1 MATSEPGSVRS
12 NQTTVTVFFART
24 NFLARSLVSRL
35 LLSSSWTVRLADPTR
50 TEPNPSLPDP
60 TPSPSQTSSFS
71 FSPSDPSPHTLV
83 PSLAGSSAAFLFDP
97 SLGSPSPAD
106 PLHLYNLTVLTAK
119 RVATACR
126 LAGVP
131 RLVFTGSAYTD
142 SGFDDPMF
150 GGLLDEFRV
159 QAERIVLRSNGMDGL
174 STCVL
179 RVGIPF
185 GPGDGFF
192 VPFLVRCAKL
202 GLAKFVIGNGENMC
216 DVTYVENVAH
226 ANICAEQ
233 ALESDKNSVA
243 GKPIFIT
250 NHEPVNLWEFISNI
264 LEGLGYQRPGIHLP
278 VKFVLHGALL
288 IKWVCTRLGLGKVC
302 NPEFTPAIVRMLSC
316 TNTVDCSKAQKL
328 IGYSPIV
335 PLEDGVRATVEAF
348 SQLAAKDPIYS
359 MQRDFTRPSKSDTFL
374 GNGRVADILL
384 WRDEKKTFFCVMVL
398 FFLRYWFVLSGRTF
412 ISSFAKLLLV
422 VTAMLFGHVHLPSSI
437 FGYPLKKL
445 PLSHLEVSEPVMT
458 DLFLTV
464 ASAWNKGVCVLKLL
478 AQGDDWNV
486 LFKAVGCIYLLKLLL
501 ALPVSVLSAGG
512 LICLFTLF
520 ILYEQFEPEVD
531 HVMTMS
537 AVRGKKLAGIVID
550 KLPSSLVIYFH
561 RS

>member
-1 MATSEPGSVRS
+1 MATSEPGSTRS

-24 NFLARSLVSRL
+24 NFLARSLLSRL
-35 LLSSSWTVRLADPTR
+35 LLSSSSTVRLADPTR
-50 TEPNPSLPDP
+50 TEPNPSLSDP
-60 TPSPSQTSSFS
+60 IPPSSRTLSFS
-71 FSPSDPSPHTLV
+71 FSPSDPSPQTLA
-83 PSLAGSSAAFLFDP
+83 PSLAGSSAVFLFDP

-106 PLHLYNLTVLTAK
+106 SFHLYNLTVLTTK
-119 RVATACR
+119 RVAAACR

-131 RLVFTGSAYTD
+131 RLVFTGLAYAD
-142 SGFDDPMF
+142 SGFDDWMF
-150 GGLLDEFRV
+150 GGLLDDFRA

-185 GPGDGFF
+185 GPGDGVF

-216 DVTYVENVAH
+216 DITYVENVAH

-233 ALESDKNSVA
+233 SLESDKTSVA
-243 GKPIFIT
+243 GQPIFIT
-250 NHEPVNLWEFISNI
+250 NHEPVKLWEFISNI
-264 LEGLGYQRPGIHLP
+264 LDGLGYQRPGIHLP
-278 VKFVLHGALL
+278 VKFVVHGALL
-288 IKWVCTRLGLGKVC
+288 FKW
-302 NPEFTPAIVRMLSC
+302 
-316 TNTVDCSKAQKL
+316 
-328 IGYSPIV
+328 
-335 PLEDGVRATVEAF
+335 DGVRETVEAF

-359 MQRDFTRPSKSDTFL
+359 TQRDFTRPSKSDTFL

-398 FFLRYWFVLSGRTF
+398 FFLRYWFILSGRTF

-422 VTAMLFGHVHLPSSI
+422 VTAILFGHGHLPSSI
-437 FGYPLKKL
+437 FGHPLKKL
-445 PLSHLEVSEPVMT
+445 PSSHFEVSEPVMT

-486 LFKAVGCIYLLKLLL
+486 LFKAVSCIYLLKLML

-531 HVMTMS
+531 QVITVS
-537 AVRGKKLAGIVID
+537 AVRGKKLAGKVVD
-550 KLPSSLVIYFH
+550 KLPSSLVIFFH